1 MATHS
6 SVPAWRLPWTQE
18 PARLQ
23 SVGLQRF
30 DVTEHAYRGMKE
42 LNRMVV
48 ILFISKKCL
57 YTKIIIL
64 IDLCDLRIT
73 CLTKNE
79 RQLENI
85 LLPYP
90 R

>member
-1 MATHS
+1 MATHF
-6 SVPAWRLPWTQE
+6 SVPAWRIPWTQE

-23 SVGLQRF
+23 SVGFQKF

-48 ILFISKKCL
+48 ILFVSKKCL

-64 IDLCDLRIT
+64 IDLCDLGIT

-85 LLPYP
+85 LLSYP